1 MANYLVTGGCGFI
14 GSHLVDALI
23 AAGDRVVVLD
33 DLSTGTRDNL
43 NPGADLVVG
52 DICDAPLVK
61 RLMAGMD
68 GCFHLAAVASVE
80 RSVEAW
86 TETHQ
91 VNLSGTISVFEA
103 AKDASDGG
111 PVPVVYASSAAIY
124 GDNASMPL
132 SEKALPR
139 PLTAYGADK
148 LGCELHARV
157 GHLVHQV
164 PSMGMRFFNVYGP
177 RQDPR
182 SPYSGVIS
190 IFIDRIC
197 RGEPIKIFGDGEQ
210 CRDFIY
216 VGDVVRFLRGAMQAT
231 TDKQDVLNVCTGRMV
246 TINQLAQAVAR
257 LSGQPLRVD
266 HQTPRHGDIRI
277 SLGDP
282 KRAARILGVVAE
294 TELGQ
299 GLRHTIAAL
308 GVLAEA
314 A

>member
-23 AAGDRVVVLD
+23 EAGHRVSVLD
-33 DLSTGTRDNL
+33 DLSTGSRDNL
-43 NPGADLVVG
+43 HPKAELVVG
-52 DICDAPLVK
+52 DIRDVPLVK
-61 RLMAGMD
+61 MVMAGMD

-80 RSVEAW
+80 LSVRAW
-86 TETHQ
+86 AETHQ
-91 VNLSGTISVFEA
+91 VNLSGAISVFEA
-103 AKDASDGG
+103 AKDALDGR
-111 PVPVVYASSAAIY
+111 PIPVVYASSAAIY

-157 GHLVHQV
+157 GQLVHQV

-177 RQDPR
+177 RQDPQ

-190 IFIDRIC
+190 IFIDRIR
-197 RGEPIKIFGDGEQ
+197 RGETIKVFGDGEQ

-216 VGDVVRFLRGAMQAT
+216 VGDVVRFLMGAMQAAD
-231 TDKQDVLNVCTGRMV
+231 DKQDVLNVCTGRMV
-246 TINQLAQAVAR
+246 TINQLAQVIAR
-257 LSGQPLRVD
+257 LSGHPLQID
-266 HQTPRHGDIRI
+266 HQPPRSGDIRI

-282 KRAARILGVVAE
+282 KRAARILGITAE
-294 TELGQ
+294 TDLGR
-299 GLRHTIAAL
+299 GLKHTIAAH
-308 GVLAEA
+308 GILADA

>member
-1 MANYLVTGGCGFI
+1 MGNYLVTGGCGFI

-23 AAGDRVVVLD
+23 AAEHRVWVLD
-33 DLSTGTRDNL
+33 DLSTGSRDNL
-43 NPGADLVVG
+43 NPKAELIVG
-52 DICDAPLVK
+52 EICDVPLVK
-61 RLMAGMD
+61 KAMAGMH

-86 TETHQ
+86 METHH

-103 AKDASDGG
+103 AKDALGG
-111 PVPVVYASSAAIY
+111 NPIPVVYASSAAIY

-132 SEKALPR
+132 SEKAQPR

-177 RQDPR
+177 RQDPK
-182 SPYSGVIS
+182 SPYTGVIS

-197 RGEPIKIFGDGEQ
+197 RGEVIKVFGDGEQ

-216 VGDVVRFLRGAMQAT
+216 VGDVVRFLIGAMRAA
-231 TDKQDVLNVCTGRMV
+231 DGKNGVLNVCTGRMV
-246 TINQLAQAVAR
+246 TINQLAQVISS
-257 LSGQPLRVD
+257 LSGQALEIEHCP
-266 HQTPRHGDIRI
+266 PRHGDIRI

-282 KRAARILGVVAE
+282 DRAARCLGLKAE
-294 TELGQ
+294 TELGV
-299 GLRHTIAAL
+299 GLKHTIAAH